1 MIVTKLPSSQD
12 GRRQIRWNHFL
23 HFTAFSTMFQLYLG
37 SQFYWW
43 RKSEKTTDLS
53 QVNDKLYHIPVM
65 LYWVHLPINR
75 IWTHNFS
82 GDRHWLHRYTKCT
95 CSCKSNN
102 QMDQWFYF
110 ELTECSSYLGY
121 IILTSTTN
129 GPYLT
134 SCYPRK
140 QHISQFMITRLYS
153 CYKSALFNNLRIK
166 TWSSI
171 KQ

>member
-1 MIVTKLPSSQD
+1 MADVKSGEIIFSILRHFQQCFSYILVVSFI
-12 GRRQIRWNHFL
+12 GGGNRR
-23 HFTAFSTMFQLYLG
+23 
-37 SQFYWW
+37 
-43 RKSEKTTDLS
+43 KP
-53 QVNDKLYHIPVM
+53 LYHIPVM

-82 GDRHWLHRYTKCT
+82 GDRHWLHMHTKCT
-95 CSCKSNN
+95 CCGKSNN

-121 IILTSTTN
+121 IILTSTTS

-140 QHISQFMITRLYS
+140 QHISQFKITRLYS